1 MIKKILITLIS
12 LLLLSPSYGAFWK
25 KKEKPSLFLSST
37 DPKIKIMAQ
46 EALPDE
52 SIFKKKTRIYFL
64 IYTPEGFS
72 SDYIKYQII
81 KQDDKAHVGGYSR
94 IRNKVCKVK
103 DKNYYTDY
111 FVIQDA
117 GKYVLQIFNIENQ
130 HHWITYGHFRVIDE

>member
-1 MIKKILITLIS
+1 MIKKILIIVILF
-12 LLLLSPSYGAFWK
+12 LLMSSSYAAFWK
-25 KKEKPSLFLSST
+25 KKEKPSLFLSS
-37 DPKIKIMAQ
+37 DNPKIKIISQ
-46 EALPDE
+46 EALSDE
-52 SIFKKKTRIYFL
+52 SIFKKQSRIYFL
-64 IYTPEGFS
+64 VYVPEGFN

-130 HHWITYGHFRVIDE
+130 HHWITYGHFRVVDE